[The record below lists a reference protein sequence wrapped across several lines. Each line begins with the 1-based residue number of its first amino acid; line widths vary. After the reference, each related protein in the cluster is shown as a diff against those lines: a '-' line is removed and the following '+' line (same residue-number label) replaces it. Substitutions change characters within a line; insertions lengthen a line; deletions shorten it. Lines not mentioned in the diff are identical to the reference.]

1 MTPAEEIRLVC
12 ESLGE
17 GGQSKLARL
26 LPSEGPTGH
35 VNSRTVRRWLAGK
48 TTPSDAMM
56 RRIRAVKARNT
67 PA

>member
-1 MTPAEEIRLVC
+1 MRLVC

-26 LPSEGPTGH
+26 LPSRIPGKH

-48 TTPSDAMM
+48 TTPDDEMLE
-56 RRIRAVKARNT
+56 RIRAVHSSSVA
-67 PA
+67 